1 MALGCSPGCLGS
13 GLTAGV
19 DPLDSHGGG
28 DDIEAVERLQ
38 VTLGEVL
45 TDESGIFELYV
56 PADRPQD
63 AKL

>member
-1 MALGCSPGCLGS
+1 LGS

-28 DDIEAVERLQ
+28 DDIDAVERLQ